1 MMHYLLQ
8 FYPSAIFPG
17 HYRLLFS
24 PTLLQLL
31 GIRSIAATRQ
41 TKLITGLGYLL
52 PLFVTVILGAYLLS
66 TQADAAAIS
75 QGVKSSGGA
84 QEAGTI
90 VSLAQGSDG
99 TVVPATPATAGRLF
113 GVISNSSL
121 LELSN
126 NVGNNISVV
135 VNGSTP
141 ALVSDINGAVN
152 YGDPITASPIT
163 GVGMKA
169 TSSVQIVGTSL
180 GSLKDNIT
188 GQQTVNTTSGKPVT
202 VNVGLVALQV
212 GISYYVAPPAQ
223 DYMPGFMRSFANSI
237 AGQPVSAIRTIAG
250 FLVLL
255 AGFGASAVLLYTS
268 IRTSLK
274 SLGRNPLASST
285 IRRSLIQVIVVSVG
299 VIAATVIGTYL
310 IFVF

>member
-1 MMHYLLQ
+1 M
-8 FYPSAIFPG
+8 
-17 HYRLLFS
+17 
-24 PTLLQLL
+24 
-31 GIRSIAATRQ
+31 
-41 TKLITGLGYLL
+41 
-52 PLFVTVILGAYLLS
+52 GAYLL
-66 TQADAAAIS
+66 TTHADAAAIS
-75 QGVKSSGGA
+75 QGVKAAEGA

-90 VSLAQGSDG
+90 VSLVEGSDN
-99 TVVPATPATAGRLF
+99 TAVPATPATAGRLF
-113 GVISNSSL
+113 GIISKSSL

-126 NVGNNISVV
+126 TGSNDISVV
-135 VNGSTP
+135 VSGNTP
-141 ALVSDINGAVN
+141 ALVSDINGPVN
-152 YGDPITASPIT
+152 YGDPITASPIA

-169 TSSVQIVGTSL
+169 TSSAQIVGTAL
-180 GSLKDNIT
+180 GNLKDNIT
-188 GQQTVNTTSGKPVT
+188 GQQTINTTDGKPVT
-202 VNVGLVALQV
+202 VNVGLVSIQV
-212 GISYYVAPPAQ
+212 GVSYFVAPPGQ
-223 DYMPGFMRSFANSI
+223 DYMPAFMRSFANSI

-274 SLGRNPLASST
+274 SLGRNPLASNT